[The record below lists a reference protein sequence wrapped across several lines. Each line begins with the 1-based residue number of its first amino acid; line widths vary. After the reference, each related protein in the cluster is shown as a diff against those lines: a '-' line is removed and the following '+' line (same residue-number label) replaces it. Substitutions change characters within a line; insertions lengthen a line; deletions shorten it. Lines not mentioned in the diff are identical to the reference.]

1 MTIMKLGRPNKFD
14 RSQAVE
20 TAKKAFWKQGYN
32 ALTASKLASIMGI
45 TRSSFANSFSD
56 KRGLF
61 TEVLALYKQT
71 EPYIIL
77 VNIDELALIKPKLT
91 EFFKEV
97 CRTRIHDQG
106 KHGCLIVNT
115 ISEVIG
121 SDDMV
126 ANDMENLMISSI
138 ELFENLL
145 KRAVSNKE
153 LPSDYKVNITAKAL
167 VTFNMGLSNLSKV
180 LRDEQQLWEVCEDFL
195 ITHQLT

>member
-1 MTIMKLGRPNKFD
+1 MTIMKVGRPNKFD
-14 RSQAVE
+14 RSQAIE
-20 TAKKAFWKQGYN
+20 TAKEAFWKQGYN
-32 ALTASKLASIMGI
+32 VLTASQLASIMGI

-56 KRGLF
+56 KQGLF
-61 TEVLALYKQT
+61 KEVLALYKQT

-77 VNIDELALIKPKLT
+77 VNIDEAALIKPKLA

-106 KHGCLIVNT
+106 KQGCLIVNT

-121 SDDMV
+121 SDDMI
-126 ANDMENLMISSI
+126 ANDMETVMLSSI

-145 KRAVSNKE
+145 NRGISNNE